1 MDAQQGKWVV
11 YHLHG
16 ETSLSMVCGNG
27 RQKKKIWQFT
37 IYSKKKKICRNRPYD
52 NEFNLIIISRCHE
65 ELQMVNTFSTWKF
78 PRTLGTIPFFFFCSL
93 TGPIFLL
100 SLALNV
106 CRDTKRSN
114 GGTQIQGGR
123 TLWSISKKSYSA

>member
-27 RQKKKIWQFT
+27 RQKKKRFGNLPFT
-37 IYSKKKKICRNRPYD
+37 QKKKQICQNRPYD

-78 PRTLGTIPFFFFCSL
+78 GLTIL
-93 TGPIFLL
+93 DYL
-100 SLALNV
+100 SRHSIYFKNFPAGQ
-106 CRDTKRSN
+106 SN
-114 GGTQIQGGR
+114 HD
-123 TLWSISKKSYSA
+123 